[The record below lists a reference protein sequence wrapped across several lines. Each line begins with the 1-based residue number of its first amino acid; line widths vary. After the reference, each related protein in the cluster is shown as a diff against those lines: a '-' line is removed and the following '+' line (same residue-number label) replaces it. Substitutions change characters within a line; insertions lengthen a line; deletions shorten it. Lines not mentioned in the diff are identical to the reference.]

1 MVSSSSEPPSKKY
14 PPTVLEARKGVVDCP
29 RSPSGRCLGGQ
40 CEVSSRQ
47 QSCCE
52 ESRWI
57 QDGGCSPARAELMT
71 LAGYHGRPRDDAA
84 NQAGFHLQRVPSAC
98 KH

>member
-1 MVSSSSEPPSKKY
+1 MD
-14 PPTVLEARKGVVDCP
+14 GP
-29 RSPSGRCLGGQ
+29 RSSSGRCQGGQ

-47 QSCCE
+47 QSCHE

-57 QDGGCSPARAELMT
+57 QDGGCSPAGAELMT

-84 NQAGFHLQRVPSAC
+84 NNQPGLHLQRVPSAC